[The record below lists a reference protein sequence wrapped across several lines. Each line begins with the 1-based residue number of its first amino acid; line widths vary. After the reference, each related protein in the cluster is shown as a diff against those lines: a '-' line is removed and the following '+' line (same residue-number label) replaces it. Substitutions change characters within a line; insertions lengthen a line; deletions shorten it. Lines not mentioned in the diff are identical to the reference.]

1 MGNLGYRVIDADN
14 HYYEPDDCYTRHIEA
29 QFRDR
34 AVHVV
39 RGGDGIGKLF
49 FGDQPLTRHPNNLLD
64 SMGAPGALRAFFD
77 GKSDEMFKDWEADKI
92 ALEDHPAF
100 TSRSARLELMDKQG
114 VEAAI
119 FIPTLGV
126 LAEQE
131 MQHDVPALQAN
142 IRSFNRFVE
151 EDWGFGADGRIF
163 GVPMISLLD
172 AKVATAEL
180 ERVRARGARA
190 IHLKASPA
198 GGRSPADPL
207 FDDFWARVEEANI
220 LAIFHVGDHGSN
232 QLSSPAWG
240 EKAQPSVHEV
250 SAFQWYLAER
260 TISDTLAALVL
271 HNLFGRFPQLRV
283 ASLENGSSWVED
295 LLHQIDLA
303 AKKGKTGRWIGGMP
317 PERPSEIFRRHIY
330 IAPFAEED
338 VLKAVELLGSKHIL
352 FGSDYPHQEGLV
364 QPIDYLER
372 IEGLPPEP
380 TRDVMRDNT
389 AALLGM
395 SAA

>member
-1 MGNLGYRVIDADN
+1 MSDLGYQVIDADN

-29 QFRDR
+29 KFRDR
-34 AVHVV
+34 VVHVV
-39 RGGDGIGKLF
+39 RNSGDVGKLF
-49 FGDQPLTRHPNNLLD
+49 FGNQPLTRHSNNLLD
-64 SMGAPGALRAFFD
+64 AMGAPGALRAFFD
-77 GKSDEMFKDWEADKI
+77 GKSDEMYKDWDAQTIDVH
-92 ALEDHPAF
+92 DYPAF
-100 TSRSARLELMDKQG
+100 TSRSARLALMDEQG
-114 VEAAI
+114 IEAAV

-163 GVPMISLLD
+163 AVPMISLLD
-172 AKVATAEL
+172 AEAAIAEL
-180 ERVRARGARA
+180 ERVRDLGAHA

-207 FDDFWARVEEANI
+207 FDGFWARIQEANI

-240 EKAQPSVHEV
+240 EKPQPSVREV

-260 TISDTLAALVL
+260 TISDTLAALIL
-271 HNLFGRFPQLRV
+271 HNLFGRFPRLRV
-283 ASLENGSSWVED
+283 ASLENGSTWAED
-295 LLHQIDLA
+295 LLHQLDLA
-303 AKKGKTGRWIGGMP
+303 AKKGKNGRWIGG
-317 PERPSEIFRRHIY
+317 RPSQRPSDIFRAHIY
-330 IAPFAEED
+330 IAPFPEED
-338 VLKAVELLGSKHIL
+338 VLKAVQLLGSKHVL
-352 FGSDYPHQEGLV
+352 FGSDYPHQEGLAE
-364 QPIDYLER
+364 PLEYLKK

-380 TRDVMRDNT
+380 TRDVMRDNA
-389 AALLGM
+389 AALLGL
-395 SAA
+395 SRT